1 MTTRFGFDDAG
12 VGFDQA
18 PFASIYADVLIEAGK
33 TLPAFS
39 TSATVQTRTPTRHA
53 ITAAKTFPAFTLPPE
68 RSIPNRH

>member
-18 PFASIYADVLIEAGK
+18 PFASIYADIEVQAGK

-39 TSATVQTRTPTRHA
+39 ASVTLSKDRRLHVEVEPHLPCLQR
-53 ITAAKTFPAFTLPPE
+53 TFPVARL
-68 RSIPNRH
+68 S